1 MTFLDRADAGR
12 KLAMALRSYEDQHPV
27 VLALPRGGVAVAA
40 PIARA
45 LAAPLDVVLVR
56 KIGLPFQPELAMG
69 AVVDGDAPI
78 VVRNEE
84 VIRAVG
90 VTEREFAAECA
101 RELAEIE
108 RRRSLLFGDGAFTE
122 ISGSSAIVVD
132 DGVATGATARAA
144 LRALRKRGPKSLIL
158 AAPVGAPETLE
169 SLRAEADAVVCIE
182 APADFAAV
190 GSFYADFRQLSDD
203 DVVALLAPFRPRGAP
218 RLRNEPGLS

>member
-12 KLAMALRSYEDQHPV
+12 KLAMALKSYKGQHAV

-45 LAAPLDVVLVR
+45 LAAPLDIVLVR

-78 VVRNEE
+78 IVRNED
-84 VIRAVG
+84 VIRVVG
-90 VTEREFAAECA
+90 VTEPQFAAECA
-101 RELAEIE
+101 GALAEIE
-108 RRRSLLFGDGAFTE
+108 RRRLLFFGDGARAE
-122 ISGSSAIVVD
+122 ISGRSAIVVD

-144 LRALRKRGPKSLIL
+144 LRALRKRDPKSLIL

-182 APADFAAV
+182 APANFAAV

-203 DVVALLAPFRPRGAP
+203 DVVALLAPFRTRGSP
-218 RLRNEPGLS
+218 RLRNKPGLS